1 MRQIQRLRAYN
12 DDLGKNPYDR
22 SPRNRLAKAKSL
34 GWIVTRLAWIAARLV
49 SSNNE
54 TR

>member
-1 MRQIQRLRAYN
+1 
-12 DDLGKNPYDR
+12 
-22 SPRNRLAKAKSL
+22 L

-49 SSNNE
+49 SSKRA